1 MSLLIIIYVTGAS
14 SAAERDPLS
23 SLRSGRTSRF
33 KHRANIC
40 LFQNI
45 NNAFRPGR
53 IMQNNLMPNNYDATV
68 SGRLQ
73 RCGAGTTGAI

>member
-1 MSLLIIIYVTGAS
+1 MSLLITIYVTGAS
-14 SAAERDPLS
+14 SAVSRGPLS

-53 IMQNNLMPNNYDATV
+53 IMQNNLMPNNYDTTV
-68 SGRLQ
+68 SGRLP
-73 RCGAGTTGAI
+73 RRGAGTAGAI

>member
-14 SAAERDPLS
+14 SAVSRGPLS

-45 NNAFRPGR
+45 NNAFHFGL
-53 IMQNNLMPNNYDATV
+53 IMQNNLMPNNYDTAV
-68 SGRLQ
+68 SGRL
-73 RCGAGTTGAI
+73 RHRGAGTAGAM